1 MMKKFLLIVCGS
13 FVGTTLALFVFML
26 MSIVMSIAIMSV
38 GSSMGKATTSV
49 QKNSI
54 LHLKLTGEIAER
66 EGGGEMSMI
75 DMLQGG
81 GTSSM
86 GLNTLLAAIDKAKT
100 DKKIEGI
107 YIECDGSAAAPAT
120 RLTLRNALKDFKKSG
135 KWIYAYGNEGID
147 QGDYYLAS
155 VADSIFIN
163 PVGAVDVH
171 GMAAAN
177 PYFKKLLDK
186 VGVEMQVIRVG
197 TFKSAVEPYMLEDM
211 SEANRLQTEHY
222 MGSIWHNMRDS
233 MAADRKIDIAKF
245 DQLTDSMLVTME
257 PDSLVKN
264 HVVDGTCY
272 PNEMEAR
279 LKAVTKLKKD
289 DDLRLVNPADYATN
303 VEESTNGD
311 HIAVLYAVGEIVQQG
326 SNNPMSDLNTIVGEK
341 LVKQIKELQD
351 DEHVKGMVLRVNSP
365 GGSAFASEQ
374 IWKAL
379 EDFKAAGKP
388 LAVSM
393 GDYAASGG
401 YYISSGAQRIFAE
414 PTTITGSIGIFG
426 IIPCAE
432 DLAENKLGVHM
443 AVVKTNA
450 NSDFGIMTKRMTP
463 SQRNAMQQMINRGY
477 DLFTKRCAQGRH
489 VTQDSIKQIAEG
501 RVWDGMTALKI
512 GLVDELGNLDA
523 AVKWVAQKA
532 NMKKDYKT
540 QNYPALEV
548 DWRNMLNMMMASQ
561 YEMKMQGEMGML
573 YDWHKRL
580 QQIGTRDHIL
590 CLMPETVIY

>member
-13 FVGTTLALFVFML
+13 FVGTTLALVVFML
-26 MSIVMSIAIMSV
+26 MSIVFSIAMMSM
-38 GSSMGKATTSV
+38 GDSMGKASASV

-54 LHLKLTGEIAER
+54 LHLKLEGEIAER
-66 EGGGEMSMI
+66 EGGGDMSMLA
-75 DMLQGG
+75 MLQGQN
-81 GTSSM
+81 TSSM
-86 GLNTLLAAIDKAKT
+86 GLNTLIAAIEKAKT

-107 YIECDGSAAAPAT
+107 YIECEGAAAAPAT
-120 RLTLRNALKDFKKSG
+120 RQTLRNALKDFKKSG
-135 KWIYAYGNEGID
+135 KWIYAYGNESIG

-171 GMAAAN
+171 GMASSI
-177 PYFKKLLDK
+177 PYYKKVLDK

-211 SEANRLQTEHY
+211 SDANKLQIEHY

-233 MAADRKIDIAKF
+233 MAADRKIDVARF
-245 DQLTDSMLVTME
+245 DQMTDSILVCME

-264 HVVDGTCY
+264 KIVDGLCY
-272 PNEMEAR
+272 PVEMEAR
-279 LKAVTKLKKD
+279 LKALTKLGKD
-289 DDLRLVNPADYATN
+289 DDLRLVDPADYATA
-303 VEESTNGD
+303 VEESVSGA

-326 SNNPMSDLNTIVGEK
+326 SNNPMSDLDAIVGEK
-341 LVKQIKELQD
+341 MVKQIKELQD
-351 DEHVKGMVLRVNSP
+351 DENVKGMVLRVNSP

-379 EDFKAAGKP
+379 EDFKASGKP

-401 YYISSGAQRIFAE
+401 YYISSGAQRVFAE

-426 IIPCAE
+426 IIPCYE
-432 DLAENKLGVHM
+432 ELAENKIGVHM
-443 AVVKTNA
+443 AVVKTNENA
-450 NSDFGIMTKRMTP
+450 DMGVMTKRLTP
-463 SQRNAMQQMINRGY
+463 AQKNALQRMVNSGY

-489 VTQDSIKQIAEG
+489 VTQDSIKKIAEG

-512 GLVDELGNLDA
+512 GLVDELGNLQA
-523 AVKWVAQKA
+523 AIDWVAKKA
-532 NMKKDYKT
+532 NMKKDFKT
-540 QNYPALEV
+540 QNYPALST
-548 DWRNMLNMMMASQ
+548 DWRSMLNKMMVMQ
-561 YEMKMQGEMGML
+561 YEMKLQGEMGML
-573 YDWHKRL
+573 YEWHKQL
-580 QQIGTRDHIL
+580 QQIGQRDHIL

>member
-13 FVGTTLALFVFML
+13 FVGTTIALMVFL
-26 MSIVMSIAIMSV
+26 LTSIVFSIAMMSM
-38 GSSMGKATTSV
+38 SSIGKSSTSV

-54 LHLKLTGEIAER
+54 LYLDLSGEITER
-66 EGGGEMSMI
+66 EGGGEMSML
-75 DMLQGG
+75 DMMQGST
-81 GTSSM
+81 TSST
-86 GLNTLLAAIDKAKT
+86 GLNTLLSAINKAKT

-107 YIECDGSAAAPAT
+107 YIKCEGSSAAPAT
-120 RLTLRNALKDFKKSG
+120 RFELRKALKDFKKSG

-171 GMAAAN
+171 GMASAI
-177 PYFKKLLDK
+177 PYFKKVLDK

-197 TFKSAVEPYMLEDM
+197 TFKSAVEPYMLEDI

-222 MGSIWHNMRDS
+222 LGSIWHNMRDS

-245 DQLTDSMLVTME
+245 DQMTDSMLVTME

-264 HVVDGTCY
+264 KIIDGVCY

-279 LKAVTKLKKD
+279 LKALTKLDKD
-289 DDLRLVNPADYATN
+289 DDLRFVNPADYATDI
-303 VEESTNGD
+303 EEAASGD
-311 HIAVLYAVGEIVQQG
+311 HIAVLYAEGEIVQTAEG
-326 SNNPMSDLNTIVGEK
+326 GPMSSSGIVGEDM
-341 LVKQIKELQD
+341 VEQIKKLQD
-351 DEHVKGMVLRVNSP
+351 DDKVKGLVLRVNSP

-379 EDFKAAGKP
+379 EDFKATGKP
-388 LAVSM
+388 FAVSM
-393 GDYAASGG
+393 SDYAASGG
-401 YYISSGAQRIFAE
+401 YYISSGAQRVFAE

-426 IIPCAE
+426 MIPCYE
-432 DLAENKLGVHM
+432 ELAENKVGIHM
-443 AVVKTNA
+443 AVVKTNE

-463 SQRNAMQQMINRGY
+463 SQQNAMQQMINRGY

-512 GLVDELGNLDA
+512 GLVDELGDLQA
-523 AVKWVAQKA
+523 AINWVSQKA
-532 NMKKDYKT
+532 GMKKDVKT
-540 QNYPALEV
+540 QNYPALST
-548 DWRNMLNMMMASQ
+548 DWRAMLNQMMASQ
-561 YEMKMQGEMGML
+561 YELKLQGEMGML
-573 YDWHKRL
+573 YEWHKEL
-580 QQIGTRDHIL
+580 QKIGRRDHIL
-590 CLMPETVIY
+590 CLMPQTELY

>member
-13 FVGTTLALFVFML
+13 FVGTTLALMVFML
-26 MSIVMSIAIMSV
+26 MSIVFSIAMMSI
-38 GSSMGKATTSV
+38 GDSMGKSTASV

-54 LHLKLTGEIAER
+54 LHLKLDGEIAER
-66 EGGGEMSMI
+66 EGGGDMSMMA
-75 DMLQGG
+75 MLQGNN
-81 GTSSM
+81 TSSM
-86 GLNTLLAAIDKAKT
+86 GLNTLIAAIEKAKT

-107 YIECDGSAAAPAT
+107 FIECKGASAAPAT
-120 RLTLRNALKDFKKSG
+120 RQALRNALKDFKQSG

-171 GMAAAN
+171 GMASSI
-177 PYFKKLLDK
+177 PYFKKVLDK

-197 TFKSAVEPYMLEDM
+197 TFKSAVEPYMLEDI

-233 MAADRKIDIAKF
+233 MAADRKIDVARF
-245 DQLTDSMLVTME
+245 DQMTDSILICME

-264 HVVDGTCY
+264 KIVDGLCY
-272 PNEMEAR
+272 PVEMENR
-279 LKAVTKLKKD
+279 LKALTKVKKD
-289 DDLRLVNPADYATN
+289 DDLHLVKPADYATK
-303 VEESTNGD
+303 VEESVSGD
-311 HIAVLYAVGEIVQQG
+311 HIAVLYAVGEIVQTG
-326 SNNPMSDLNTIVGEK
+326 SNNPMSDLDAIVGEK
-341 LVKQIKELQD
+341 MVKQIKELQD
-351 DEHVKGMVLRVNSP
+351 DEHVKGLVLRVNSP

-426 IIPCAE
+426 VIPCYE
-432 DLAENKLGVHM
+432 ELAENKIGVHM
-443 AVVKTNA
+443 AVVKTNENA
-450 NSDFGIMTKRMTP
+450 DMGIMTKKLTP
-463 SQRNAMQQMINRGY
+463 SQKNALQHMINNGY

-512 GLVDELGNLDA
+512 GLVDELGNLQA
-523 AVKWVAQKA
+523 AIDWVAKKA
-532 NMKKDYKT
+532 NMKKDFKT
-540 QNYPALEV
+540 QNYPALST
-548 DWRNMLNMMMASQ
+548 DWRSMLNMMMASQ
-561 YEMKMQGEMGML
+561 YEIKLQGEMGML
-573 YDWHKRL
+573 YDWHKQL
-580 QQIGTRDHIL
+580 QKMGNRDHIL
-590 CLMPETVIY
+590 CLMPEVVIE

>member
-13 FVGTTLALFVFML
+13 FVGTTLALVVFML
-26 MSIVMSIAIMSV
+26 MSIVFSIMLMSI
-38 GSSMGKATTSV
+38 GDSMGKTSASV
-49 QKNSI
+49 QKSSI

-66 EGGGEMSMI
+66 DGGSDVSMI

-81 GTSSM
+81 GTTSV
-86 GLNTLLAAIDKAKT
+86 GLNTLLAAIDKAKA

-120 RLTLRNALKDFKKSG
+120 RFALRKALKDFKTSG

-155 VADSIFIN
+155 VADSIFVN
-163 PVGAVDVH
+163 PVGAVDIH
-171 GMAAAN
+171 GMATAV

-186 VGVEMQVIRVG
+186 VGVEMQVLRVG

-222 MGSIWHNMRDS
+222 LGSIWHNMRDS
-233 MAADRKIDIAKF
+233 MAADRKIPIAKF
-245 DQLTDSMLVTME
+245 DQMTDSMMVTME

-264 HVVDGTCY
+264 RIIDGVCY
-272 PNEMEAR
+272 PVEMEAK
-279 LKAVTKLKKD
+279 LKALTKLDKD
-289 DDLRLVNPADYATN
+289 DDLRLVDAADYATD
-303 VEESTNGD
+303 VEKSASGD
-311 HIAVLYAVGEIVQQG
+311 HIAVLYAVGEIVQTG
-326 SNNPMSDLNTIVGEK
+326 SNNPMSDLNSIVGERM
-341 LVKQIKELQD
+341 VEQIKELQD
-351 DEHVKGMVLRVNSP
+351 DDNVKGLVLRVNSP

-379 EDFKAAGKP
+379 EDFKASGKP

-401 YYISSGAQRIFAE
+401 YYISSGAGRIFAE

-426 IIPCAE
+426 MIPCYE
-432 DLAENKLGVHM
+432 ELAENKLGVHM
-443 AVVKTNA
+443 ATVKTNA
-450 NSDFGIMTKRMTP
+450 NSDFGIMTRKMTP

-501 RVWDGMTALKI
+501 RVWDGTTALKI
-512 GLVDELGNLDA
+512 GLVDELGDLDA
-523 AVKWVAQKA
+523 AIQWVAGKA
-532 NMKKDYKT
+532 NMKKDCKT
-540 QNYPALEV
+540 QNYPALET
-548 DWRNMLNMMMASQ
+548 DWRTMLNMMMASQ
-561 YEMKMQGEMGML
+561 YELKLQGEMGML
-573 YDWHKRL
+573 YEWHKQL
-580 QQIGTRDHIL
+580 QLIGQRDHIL
-590 CLMPETVIY
+590 CLMPQTVLY

>member
-13 FVGTTLALFVFML
+13 FVGTTIALIVFML
-26 MSIVMSIAIMSV
+26 TSVVMSIAIMSL
-38 GSSMGKATTSV
+38 GSQMGKASSSV
-49 QKNSI
+49 QKSSI
-54 LHLKLTGEIAER
+54 LYLKLNGEIAER
-66 EGGGEMSMI
+66 EGGGDVSML
-75 DMLQGG
+75 DMMQGNN
-81 GTSSM
+81 TSSI
-86 GLNTLLAAIDKAKT
+86 GLNTLLASIDKAKT

-107 YIECDGSAAAPAT
+107 YIECEGASAAPAT
-120 RLTLRNALKDFKKSG
+120 LFTLRKALKSFKQSG

-171 GMAAAN
+171 GMASAV

-245 DQLTDSMLVTME
+245 DQMTDSMLVTLE

-264 HVVDGTCY
+264 KIVDGLCY
-272 PNEMEAR
+272 PVDMEAR
-279 LKAVTKLKKD
+279 LKTLTKLDKD
-289 DDLRLVNPADYATN
+289 DDLRLVDPADYAPD
-303 VEESTNGD
+303 VEETVSGD
-311 HIAVLYAVGEIVQQG
+311 HIAVLYAVGEIVQTSDEG
-326 SNNPMSDLNTIVGEK
+326 PMGGTDGIVGEK
-341 LVKQIKELQD
+341 MVKQIKDLQD
-351 DEHVKGMVLRVNSP
+351 DEHVKGLVLRVNSP

-379 EDFKAAGKP
+379 EDFKASGKP

-401 YYISSGAQRIFAE
+401 YYISSGAQRVFAE

-426 IIPCAE
+426 MIPCYE
-432 DLAENKLGVHM
+432 ELAENKLGVHM
-443 AVVKTNA
+443 ATVKTNENA
-450 NSDFGIMTKRMTP
+450 DFGIMTKRMTP
-463 SQRNAMQQMINRGY
+463 SQRNAMQLMVNRGY

-489 VTQDSIKQIAEG
+489 VTQDSIKHIAEG

-512 GLVDELGNLDA
+512 GLVDELGSLESA
-523 AVKWVAQKA
+523 IKWVAQKA

-540 QNYPALEV
+540 QNYPAPST
-548 DWRNMLNMMMASQ
+548 DWRAMLNQMMAQQ
-561 YEMKMQGEMGML
+561 YELKLQGQMGML
-573 YDWHKRL
+573 YNWHKEL
-580 QQIGTRDHIL
+580 QRMGKRDHIL
-590 CLMPETVIY
+590 CLMPETLIY

>member
-13 FVGTTLALFVFML
+13 FVGTTLALLVFML
-26 MSIVMSIAIMSV
+26 MSIVFSIAMMSI
-38 GSSMGKATTSV
+38 GSSMSKSTTAV

-54 LHLKLTGEIAER
+54 LHLKLEGEISER
-66 EGGGEMSMI
+66 EGGGDMSMMALI
-75 DMLQGG
+75 QGDN
-81 GTSSM
+81 TSSI
-86 GLNTLLAAIDKAKT
+86 GLNTLIAAIEKAKT

-107 YIECDGSAAAPAT
+107 YIECEGAAAAPAT
-120 RLTLRNALKDFKKSG
+120 RQTLRNALKNFKQSG
-135 KWIYAYGNEGID
+135 KWIYAYGNEAIG

-171 GMAAAN
+171 GMASAN

-186 VGVEMQVIRVG
+186 VGVEMQIIRVG
-197 TFKSAVEPYMLEDM
+197 TFKSAVEPYMLEDI
-211 SEANRLQTEHY
+211 SEANKLQTEHY

-233 MAADRKIDIAKF
+233 MAADRKIDVARF
-245 DQLTDSMLVTME
+245 DQMTDSILVCME

-264 HVVDGTCY
+264 KIVDGLCY
-272 PNEMEAR
+272 PVEMEAR
-279 LKAVTKLKKD
+279 LKALTKVKKD
-289 DDLRLVNPADYATN
+289 DKLRLVSPANYATD
-303 VEESTNGD
+303 VEKSVSDD

-326 SNNPMSDLNTIVGEK
+326 SNNPMSDLDAIVGEK
-341 LVKQIKELQD
+341 VVKQIKELQD
-351 DEHVKGMVLRVNSP
+351 DKHVKGMVLRVNSP

-379 EDFKAAGKP
+379 EDFKASGKP

-426 IIPCAE
+426 MIPCTE
-432 DLAENKLGVHM
+432 ELVENKLGVHM
-443 AVVKTNA
+443 AVVKTNENA
-450 NSDFGIMTKRMTP
+450 DMGILTKHLTP
-463 SQRNAMQQMINRGY
+463 AQKNALQRMINNGY

-512 GLVDELGNLDA
+512 GLVDELGNLQA
-523 AVKWVAQKA
+523 AIDWVAKKA
-532 NMKKDYKT
+532 NMKKDFKT
-540 QNYPALEV
+540 QNYPALSE
-548 DWRNMLNMMMASQ
+548 DWRSILSKMMASQ
-561 YEMKMQGEMGML
+561 YELKLQGEMGVL
-573 YDWHKRL
+573 YEWHKQL
-580 QQIGTRDHIL
+580 QLIGQRDHIL
-590 CLMPETVIY
+590 CLMPETIIY

>member
-13 FVGTTLALFVFML
+13 FVGTTIALIVFML
-26 MSIVMSIAIMSV
+26 TSVVMSIAIMSL
-38 GSSMGKATTSV
+38 GSQMGKASSSV
-49 QKNSI
+49 QKSSI
-54 LHLKLTGEIAER
+54 LYLKLNGEIAER
-66 EGGGEMSMI
+66 EGGGDVSML
-75 DMLQGG
+75 DMMQGNN
-81 GTSSM
+81 TSSI
-86 GLNTLLAAIDKAKT
+86 GLNTLLASIDKAKT

-107 YIECDGSAAAPAT
+107 YIECEGASAAPAT
-120 RLTLRNALKDFKKSG
+120 LFTLRKALKSFKQSG
-135 KWIYAYGNEGID
+135 KWIYAYGNEGIN

-171 GMAAAN
+171 GMASAV

-233 MAADRKIDIAKF
+233 MAADRKIEVAKF
-245 DQLTDSMLVTME
+245 DQMTDSMLVTLD
-257 PDSLVKN
+257 PDSLVKCK
-264 HVVDGTCY
+264 VVDALCY

-279 LKAVTKLKKD
+279 LKTLTKLDKD
-289 DDLRLVNPADYATN
+289 EDLRLVDPADYAPD
-303 VEESTNGD
+303 VEETVSGD
-311 HIAVLYAVGEIVQQG
+311 HIAVLYAVGEIVQTSDEG
-326 SNNPMSDLNTIVGEK
+326 PMGGTDGIVGEK
-341 LVKQIKELQD
+341 MVKQIKDLQD
-351 DEHVKGMVLRVNSP
+351 DEHVKGLVLRVNSP

-379 EDFKAAGKP
+379 EDFKASGKP

-401 YYISSGAQRIFAE
+401 YYISSGAQRVFAE

-426 IIPCAE
+426 MIPCYE
-432 DLAENKLGVHM
+432 ELAENKLGVHM
-443 AVVKTNA
+443 ATVKTNENA
-450 NSDFGIMTKRMTP
+450 DFGIMTKRMTP
-463 SQRNAMQQMINRGY
+463 SQRNAMQLMVNRGY

-489 VTQDSIKQIAEG
+489 VTQDSIKHIAEG

-512 GLVDELGNLDA
+512 GLVDEIGSLESA
-523 AVKWVAQKA
+523 IKWVAQKA

-540 QNYPALEV
+540 QNYPAPST
-548 DWRNMLNMMMASQ
+548 DWRAMLNQMMAQQ
-561 YEMKMQGEMGML
+561 YELKLQGQMGML
-573 YDWHKRL
+573 YNWHKEL
-580 QQIGTRDHIL
+580 QRMGKRDHIL
-590 CLMPETVIY
+590 CLMPETLIY

>member
-13 FVGTTLALFVFML
+13 FVGTTIALIVFML
-26 MSIVMSIAIMSV
+26 TSVVMSIAIMSL
-38 GSSMGKATTSV
+38 GSQMGKASSSV
-49 QKNSI
+49 QKSSI
-54 LHLKLTGEIAER
+54 LYLKLNGEIAER
-66 EGGGEMSMI
+66 EGGGDVSML
-75 DMLQGG
+75 DMMQGNN
-81 GTSSM
+81 TSSI
-86 GLNTLLAAIDKAKT
+86 GLNTLLASIDKAKT

-107 YIECDGSAAAPAT
+107 YIECEGASAAPAT
-120 RLTLRNALKDFKKSG
+120 LFTLRKALKSFKQSG
-135 KWIYAYGNEGID
+135 KWIYAYGNEGIN

-171 GMAAAN
+171 GMASAV

-233 MAADRKIDIAKF
+233 MAADRKIEVAKF
-245 DQLTDSMLVTME
+245 DQMTDSMLVTLD
-257 PDSLVKN
+257 PDSLVKCK
-264 HVVDGTCY
+264 VVDALCY

-279 LKAVTKLKKD
+279 LKTLTKLDKD
-289 DDLRLVNPADYATN
+289 EDLRLVDPADYAPD
-303 VEESTNGD
+303 VEETVSGD
-311 HIAVLYAVGEIVQQG
+311 HIAVLYAVGEIVQTSDEG
-326 SNNPMSDLNTIVGEK
+326 PMGGTDGIVGEK
-341 LVKQIKELQD
+341 MVKQIKDLQD
-351 DEHVKGMVLRVNSP
+351 DEHVKGLVLRVNSP

-379 EDFKAAGKP
+379 EDFKASGKP

-401 YYISSGAQRIFAE
+401 YYISSGAQRVFAE

-426 IIPCAE
+426 MIPCYE
-432 DLAENKLGVHM
+432 ELAENKLGVHM
-443 AVVKTNA
+443 ATVKTNENA
-450 NSDFGIMTKRMTP
+450 DFGIMTKRMTP
-463 SQRNAMQQMINRGY
+463 SQRNAMQLMVNRGY

-489 VTQDSIKQIAEG
+489 VTQDSIKHIAEG

-512 GLVDELGNLDA
+512 GLVDELGSLESA
-523 AVKWVAQKA
+523 IKWVAQKA

-540 QNYPALEV
+540 QNYPAPST
-548 DWRNMLNMMMASQ
+548 DWRAMLNQMMAQQ
-561 YEMKMQGEMGML
+561 YELKLQGQMGML
-573 YDWHKRL
+573 YNWHKEL
-580 QQIGTRDHIL
+580 QRMGKRDHIL
-590 CLMPETVIY
+590 CLMPETLIY

>member
-13 FVGTTLALFVFML
+13 FVGTTLALLVFML
-26 MSIVMSIAIMSV
+26 MSIVFSIAMMSM
-38 GSSMGKATTSV
+38 GDSMGKSTASV

-54 LHLKLTGEIAER
+54 LHLKLEGEIAER
-66 EGGGEMSMI
+66 EGGGDMSMMA
-75 DMLQGG
+75 MLQGNN
-81 GTSSM
+81 TSSM
-86 GLNTLLAAIDKAKT
+86 GLNTLLAAIEKAKT

-107 YIECDGSAAAPAT
+107 YIECEGASAAPAT
-120 RLTLRNALKDFKKSG
+120 RLTLRNALKDFKQSG
-135 KWIYAYGNEGID
+135 KWIYAYGNEGIG
-147 QGDYYLAS
+147 QGDYYLAT

-171 GMAAAN
+171 GMASAI
-177 PYFKKLLDK
+177 PYFKKVLDK

-211 SEANRLQTEHY
+211 SEANKLQTEHY

-233 MAADRKIDIAKF
+233 MAADRKIDVARF
-245 DQLTDSMLVTME
+245 DQLTDSILLCME

-264 HVVDGTCY
+264 KIVDGLCY
-272 PNEMEAR
+272 PVEMEAR
-279 LKAVTKLKKD
+279 LKALTKVKKD
-289 DDLRLVNPADYATN
+289 DDLRLVDPADYANT
-303 VEESTNGD
+303 VEESVSGD

-326 SNNPMSDLNTIVGEK
+326 SNNPMSDLDAIVGEK
-341 LVKQIKELQD
+341 MVKQIKKLQD
-351 DEHVKGMVLRVNSP
+351 DKHVKGMVLRVNSP

-379 EDFKAAGKP
+379 EDFKASGKP

-426 IIPCAE
+426 IIPCYE
-432 DLAENKLGVHM
+432 ELAENKIGVHM
-443 AVVKTNA
+443 AVVKTNENA
-450 NSDFGIMTKRMTP
+450 DMGITTKKLTP
-463 SQRNAMQQMINRGY
+463 SQKNALQRMINNGY

-501 RVWDGMTALKI
+501 RVWEGTTALKI
-512 GLVDELGNLDA
+512 GLVDELGNLQA
-523 AVKWVAQKA
+523 AIDWVAKKA
-532 NMKKDYKT
+532 NMKKDFKT
-540 QNYPALEV
+540 QNYPALST
-548 DWRNMLNMMMASQ
+548 DWRSMLNMMMQQQ
-561 YEMKMQGEMGML
+561 YELKLQGEMGML
-573 YDWHKRL
+573 YDWHKQL
-580 QQIGTRDHIL
+580 QKIGNRDHIL
-590 CLMPETVIY
+590 CLMPEVVIE

>member
-13 FVGTTLALFVFML
+13 FVGTTIALIVFML
-26 MSIVMSIAIMSV
+26 TSVVMSIAIMSL
-38 GSSMGKATTSV
+38 GSQMGKASSSV
-49 QKNSI
+49 QKSSI
-54 LHLKLTGEIAER
+54 LYLKLNGEIAER
-66 EGGGEMSMI
+66 EGGGDVSML
-75 DMLQGG
+75 DMMQGNN
-81 GTSSM
+81 TSSI
-86 GLNTLLAAIDKAKT
+86 GLNTLLASIDKAKT

-107 YIECDGSAAAPAT
+107 YIECEGASAAPAT
-120 RLTLRNALKDFKKSG
+120 LFTLRKALKSFKQSG

-171 GMAAAN
+171 GMASAV

-233 MAADRKIDIAKF
+233 MAADRKIEVAKF
-245 DQLTDSMLVTME
+245 DQMTDSMLVTLE

-264 HVVDGTCY
+264 KIVDGLCY
-272 PNEMEAR
+272 PVDMEAR
-279 LKAVTKLKKD
+279 LKTLTKLDKD
-289 DDLRLVNPADYATN
+289 DDLRLVDPADYAPD
-303 VEESTNGD
+303 VEETVSGD
-311 HIAVLYAVGEIVQQG
+311 HIAVLYAVGEIVQTSDEG
-326 SNNPMSDLNTIVGEK
+326 PMGGTDGIVGEK
-341 LVKQIKELQD
+341 MVKQIKDLQD
-351 DEHVKGMVLRVNSP
+351 DEHVKGLVLRVNSP

-379 EDFKAAGKP
+379 EDFKASGKP

-401 YYISSGAQRIFAE
+401 YYISSGAQRVFAE

-426 IIPCAE
+426 MIPCYE
-432 DLAENKLGVHM
+432 ELAENKLGVHM
-443 AVVKTNA
+443 ATVKTNENA
-450 NSDFGIMTKRMTP
+450 DFGIMTKRMTP
-463 SQRNAMQQMINRGY
+463 SQRNAMQLMVNRGY

-489 VTQDSIKQIAEG
+489 VTQDSIKHIAEG

-512 GLVDELGNLDA
+512 GLVDELGSLESA
-523 AVKWVAQKA
+523 IKWVAQKA

-540 QNYPALEV
+540 QNYPAPST
-548 DWRNMLNMMMASQ
+548 DWRAMLNQMMAQQ
-561 YEMKMQGEMGML
+561 YELKLQGQMGML
-573 YDWHKRL
+573 YNWHKEL
-580 QQIGTRDHIL
+580 QRMGKRDHIL
-590 CLMPETVIY
+590 CLMPETLIY